1 MKKVANACLGLEQL
15 LHDVSSE
22 CWSFSLELKKLNQCT
37 SEAAEQ
43 LKLVLTGIVNEIK
56 RLEKS
61 LYLQHGGIGYVFLF
75 TGING
80 EMRMHWVGRKDIVA
94 DKYRFRNE
102 GLTVVSISEVLN
114 IIDGLLEQL
123 DLGNLAEAITWINNY
138 RTQPLL

>member
-1 MKKVANACLGLEQL
+1 MKEVANACRGLEQL

-43 LKLVLTGIVNEIK
+43 LKLVLTGIVSEIK

-80 EMRMHWVGRKDIVA
+80 EMAMHWVGSKDIVA

-102 GLTVVSISEVLN
+102 GWTVVSISEVLN
-114 IIDGLLEQL
+114 IIDGLLEKL